1 MFRFLLEVVLFLVA
15 FLFIFNQFIYPLW
28 KRQKLFPL
36 FRRKEN
42 VTNELKDVND
52 QIEIEEE
59 KITLGHKKN
68 VLNQLK
74 TKNQKKEK

>member
-1 MFRFLLEVVLFLVA
+1 
-15 FLFIFNQFIYPLW
+15 
-28 KRQKLFPL
+28 
-36 FRRKEN
+36 